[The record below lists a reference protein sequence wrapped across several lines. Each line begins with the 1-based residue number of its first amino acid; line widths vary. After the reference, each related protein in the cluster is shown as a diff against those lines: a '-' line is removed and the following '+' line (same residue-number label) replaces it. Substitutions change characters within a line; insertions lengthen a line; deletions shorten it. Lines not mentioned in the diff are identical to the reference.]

1 MAQIAEV
8 LVVEDDAALNGVICR
23 FVQAAGFTTRSA
35 LDGNSALREVRENPP
50 AIILLD
56 LMLPDTSGFDI
67 CEELKKDGRTSSV
80 PVVMVTALND
90 DESREHGFAVGAIAY
105 LTKPFDPD
113 QLIDMIRLHAV
124 AA

>member
-1 MAQIAEV
+1 MAQSTEV

-35 LDGNSALREVRENPP
+35 LDGNSALREVRERTPS
-50 AIILLD
+50 IILLD

-67 CEELKKDGRTSSV
+67 CEELKKDEKTSSV

-90 DESREHGFAVGAIAY
+90 DESRERGFTVGAIAY

-113 QLIDMIRLHAV
+113 QLIDVIRLHS